1 MNDFAQLT
9 ALSKHS
15 GDLTQRPP
23 LKITAGTQKQMEA
36 NDVAFKKKKK
46 EAGYYCLQEQVLTNA
61 QGSFSGKDDCKN
73 EVTER

>member
-1 MNDFAQLT
+1 MSGLRSAYLYTNLFVFFMNDFAQLT

-36 NDVAFKKKKK
+36 KDVAFFLKKGKKKQDIIVYKSK
-46 EAGYYCLQEQVLTNA
+46 
-61 QGSFSGKDDCKN
+61 
-73 EVTER
+73 R